1 MAGRRHVSPRLVAA
15 LSAALVA
22 LPAVTAGTLAAA
34 PGAGT
39 DLSEPTAR
47 VDAAKARVDAVR
59 AELEAASAELA
70 AVRANI
76 YRATD
81 PAERE
86 ALSQEERELQDKKD
100 ALLARLDAEEA
111 ILRRIAA
118 EDPPRD
124 APGGSGVSGGS
135 ETAGEP
141 ATSPIVV
148 LPGLGTSATDT
159 GVAAQPA
166 VAQPASVVTAA
177 ATGPVPA
184 GADGAARLDA
194 YLSAKG
200 SPLAGL
206 GAVFVNESQAVGL
219 DPRMLVAV
227 SGAETSFGT
236 YGPSQVIHNPF
247 GLGPGMRFAS
257 WADAIHRAAQNLGGH
272 LYLADGRVTIAAIQ
286 QRWAPEGALNDPTGL
301 NSNWTRNVS
310 RYFAELGGDPSA
322 SVFPNVPAVNLLA
335 APVLPTVGTA
345 GPAAAQD
352 ALGLLGTPHPADR
365 RGGLDAAALVQVV
378 YARNG
383 ITLPAT
389 AAGQAQ
395 RGTPVEPTGLRPGD
409 AVFFSTPDGVIRHVG
424 LYLGDGQFV
433 HAPGPGDTVG
443 ISSLYEAQWAQAYA
457 GARRY

>member
-22 LPAVTAGTLAAA
+22 VPAVSAGTLAAA
-34 PGAGT
+34 PGAEA

-47 VDAAKARVDAVR
+47 IDAAKARVDAVR
-59 AELEAASAELA
+59 AQLDAASAELA
-70 AVRANI
+70 AARANVF
-76 YRATD
+76 RATD
-81 PAERE
+81 PARRD
-86 ALSQEERELQDKKD
+86 ALEQEERELQAAKD
-100 ALLARLDAEEA
+100 GLVTRLDAEEA
-111 ILRRIAA
+111 ILRRIVAQA
-118 EDPPRD
+118 PARD
-124 APGGSGVSGGS
+124 AGG
-135 ETAGEP
+135 APDAP
-141 ATSPIVV
+141 ASAASPIVT
-148 LPGLGTSATDT
+148 LPGLDAAVT
-159 GVAAQPA
+159 GGA
-166 VAQPASVVTAA
+166 VAQPAQALTAPAANVAVA
-177 ATGPVPA
+177 ATTAVPA

-194 YLSAKG
+194 YLAGKG

-272 LYLADGRVTIAAIQ
+272 LYLADGRVTIPSIQ
-286 QRWAPEGALNDPTGL
+286 RRWAPEGAANDPTGL
-301 NSNWTRNVS
+301 NSNWTRNVG
-310 RYFAELGGDPSA
+310 RYYAELGGDPAA
-322 SVFPNVPAVNLLA
+322 SVFPNVPAVDLLA
-335 APVLPTVGTA
+335 APVLQTVGSA
-345 GPAAAQD
+345 GPAAVGD

-365 RGGLDAAALVQVV
+365 AGGLDAGALVQVV

-383 ITLPAT
+383 IQLPAA
-389 AAGQAQ
+389 AAGQAE
-395 RGTPVEPTGLRPGD
+395 RGTTVDPTRLQPGD
-409 AVFFSTPDGVIRHVG
+409 AVFFSTPDGVVRHVG

-443 ISSLYEAQWAQAYA
+443 ISSLYESQWAQAYA

>member
-1 MAGRRHVSPRLVAA
+1 
-15 LSAALVA
+15 
-22 LPAVTAGTLAAA
+22 VTA
-34 PGAGT
+34 
-39 DLSEPTAR
+39 
-47 VDAAKARVDAVR
+47 V
-59 AELEAASAELA
+59 
-70 AVRANI
+70 
-76 YRATD
+76 
-81 PAERE
+81 
-86 ALSQEERELQDKKD
+86 
-100 ALLARLDAEEA
+100 
-111 ILRRIAA
+111 
-118 EDPPRD
+118 
-124 APGGSGVSGGS
+124 
-135 ETAGEP
+135 
-141 ATSPIVV
+141 ATS
-148 LPGLGTSATDT
+148 
-159 GVAAQPA
+159 A
-166 VAQPASVVTAA
+166 VPT
-177 ATGPVPA
+177 

-194 YLSAKG
+194 YLTGKG

-227 SGAETSFGT
+227 SGAETSFGA
-236 YGPSQVIHNPF
+236 YGPSQTIHNPF

-257 WADAIHRAAQNLGGH
+257 WADAIHRAAQNLGGS
-272 LYLADGRVTIAAIQ
+272 LYLADGRVTIASIQ
-286 QRWAPEGALNDPTGL
+286 QRWAPEGAANDPTGL

-310 RYFAELGGDPSA
+310 RYFSELGGDPSA

-335 APVLPTVGTA
+335 APVLPSVGTA
-345 GPAAAQD
+345 GPAAVQD

-383 ITLPAT
+383 IQLPAT

-395 RGTPVEPTGLRPGD
+395 RGTAVEPTGLRPGD
-409 AVFFSTPDGVIRHVG
+409 AVFFSTPDGVVRHAG